1 MKLFT
6 LDITIILLLHLNLFS
21 VNQKANLGDLIRNLT
36 RIFPRVLGTITVDN
50 TSGTMTVI

>member
-1 MKLFT
+1 MKFFT

-36 RIFPRVLGTITVDN
+36 RIFPRVLCTITVDN